1 MAISRRKAQDYAEQV
16 LNRPGGEKPVTL
28 RRTKSGVTLLHEGR
42 ALTKTH
48 ASGVGEMQAKLMA
61 MALGVELPEV
71 GGSVETRVPSGV
83 LYRAVAVSSLDV
95 RRPEAQAVLGQ
106 LMSTAAMQRG
116 AFNTLEIG

>member
-28 RRTKSGVTLLHEGR
+28 LQEGHS
-42 ALTKTH
+42 LTKTH

-116 AFNTLEIG
+116 GFNTLEIG